1 FKVVE
6 IVFRYESTCIPNNV
20 TDKVAYI
27 QSSASKACSITLHV
41 NLLRTCLSISFNSN
55 LSIKSVPMIYNK
67 RRSHRGQSFL
77 FLKQFSFEKVHKHMK
92 SPIHVYYQ
100 LDNFYQN
107 HRRYVTTLAFMLQTF
122 ISTVSNPH
130 LQSEGKRSF
139 YETRISWFF
148 LHQFSQIFIGWGTIQ
163 KLMLVLRLFT
173 MLLL

>member
-1 FKVVE
+1 M
-6 IVFRYESTCIPNNV
+6 R
-20 TDKVAYI
+20 
-27 QSSASKACSITLHV
+27 
-41 NLLRTCLSISFNSN
+41 
-55 LSIKSVPMIYNK
+55 
-67 RRSHRGQSFL
+67 QSFL

-107 HRRYVTTLAFMLQTF
+107 HRRYVTTLVFMLQTF

-148 LHQFSQIFIGWGTIQ
+148 SSPVFPNIYWMGDYPETDTCPLSFYNASSL
-163 KLMLVLRLFT
+163 KLILIPLFNSFEN
-173 MLLL
+173 L